1 MTTLGALSVG
11 LLLLV
16 AVAVALLAWWQRR
29 SRPAPGQ
36 PRTVAD
42 LVRMRE
48 EAAARAAVADLSGS
62 EGSTPARPAVG
73 SESEQASAESLDAS
87 TAAATTDAATTDAAT
102 TAEGTAGPLAP
113 EDDDAVREGAA
124 APVEERGS
132 AEDAGSAREDRDPA
146 WVPGQ
151 SSSDDTPWAR
161 AARMADQW
169 SPPHGTRPSAG
180 RPDGRRATGGPRS
193 VPTPRDRGDAPAT
206 PPPSLALLYPPERAA
221 ARLSALSPTPA
232 APPAASPHAAADP
245 AVDAGAAATAQ
256 ATAADSAAVG
266 APQVPAA
273 GSAVAS
279 QAPAAPEAATAGP
292 AAADVSEAP
301 DAPSAVAEAADVRTP
316 GSEQPSPAGA
326 MSATPAPGVDQAT
339 TAGSLEPA
347 HAEPPTNGHAVD
359 APVPTPARV
368 AGRVRRSPSA
378 TAAEQAA
385 ADLALLRTFGV
396 AHRPSAAE
404 ETEVELEGCAA
415 ADDEPAQGAAQ
426 PVVFQVV
433 GRDGRGV
440 PHASVSLLDDHGR
453 EAAGTVADADGR
465 GELTARHP
473 GSYMVVT
480 AADGY
485 QPGAITLAVGDG
497 PVDTEIPLTRSASVA
512 GAVSSEDG
520 PVVGAQLVLVQ
531 DGEIVATAESAA
543 DGAYRFADVAAGEYG
558 LSVSAPECEPAAV
571 VLRVAD
577 EEDLRQDVDLDPAG
591 LPADHPDVMIGHL

>member
-1 MTTLGALSVG
+1 MTTLGALTVG
-11 LLLLV
+11 LLLLVLLV

-62 EGSTPARPAVG
+62 EGSTPARPAV
-73 SESEQASAESLDAS
+73 ACTAAAPTTDAAV
-87 TAAATTDAATTDAAT
+87 TDAATTDAATTDAATTDAATTDAAT
-102 TAEGTAGPLAP
+102 TAEGAAGPLAP

-124 APVEERGS
+124 APVEDRGS
-132 AEDAGSAREDRDPA
+132 AEGAGPAREDRDPA
-146 WVPGQ
+146 WVPGRP
-151 SSSDDTPWAR
+151 SSDDTPWAR

-180 RPDGRRATGGPRS
+180 RPDGRRATGGPRP

-232 APPAASPHAAADP
+232 P
-245 AVDAGAAATAQ
+245 
-256 ATAADSAAVG
+256 
-266 APQVPAA
+266 PQVPAA
-273 GSAVAS
+273 CSAVAS

-292 AAADVSEAP
+292 AAADVSEVA

-339 TAGSLEPA
+339 TAGSLAPA

-440 PHASVSLLDDHGR
+440 PHASVTLLDDHGR
-453 EAAGTVADADGR
+453 ETAGTVADADGR
-465 GELTARHP
+465 GELTACHP

-520 PVVGAQLVLVQ
+520 PVVGARLVLVQ

-591 LPADHPDVMIGHL
+591 LPADHPHVMIGHH